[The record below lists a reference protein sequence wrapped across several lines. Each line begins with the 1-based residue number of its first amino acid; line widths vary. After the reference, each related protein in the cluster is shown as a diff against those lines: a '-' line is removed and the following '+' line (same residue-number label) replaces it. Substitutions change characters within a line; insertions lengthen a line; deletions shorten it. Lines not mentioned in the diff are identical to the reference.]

1 MPSKHRFTN
10 PCYTL
15 LENLQFFKS
24 TEMPGIFISHS
35 YKVIIIHRLYVRVF
49 PCLELNPEESQH
61 IQINTKTWSQ
71 VLPSHN
77 TWTLPLNTENQA
89 FLFLSIMFCGKYTWK
104 RKAFKMCFSPSCICS
119 SSCSG
124 SLCVL
129 PYYWTLSSL
138 IREFSHL
145 YLLLR
150 EPFSK
155 TIVNAYREFTD
166 SLHISELK
174 QMRAKTAAKF
184 RERNKYKPYVC
195 QRISELV
202 L

>member
-1 MPSKHRFTN
+1 
-10 PCYTL
+10 
-15 LENLQFFKS
+15 
-24 TEMPGIFISHS
+24 
-35 YKVIIIHRLYVRVF
+35 
-49 PCLELNPEESQH
+49 
-61 IQINTKTWSQ
+61 
-71 VLPSHN
+71 
-77 TWTLPLNTENQA
+77 
-89 FLFLSIMFCGKYTWK
+89 
-104 RKAFKMCFSPSCICS
+104 MCFSPSCICS

-138 IREFSHL
+138 IREFNHL

-166 SLHISELK
+166 NLHISEMK
-174 QMRAKTAAKF
+174 QMRAKTAAKC
-184 RERNKYKPYVC
+184 RQWNKYRPYVR
-195 QRISELV
+195 QLIAELV